1 MVQFSVHIRTNA
13 EVFIIGVVV
22 RGIMVSVAIV
32 KYLFRGR
39 AEDVS
44 SRYRNEVMAAVWTS
58 RQPYRSLDDRLDS
71 LDIAVLDI

>member
-13 EVFIIGVVV
+13 EVFIIGVVI

-32 KYLFRGR
+32 EYLFGGR

-44 SRYRNEVMAAVWTS
+44 SRDRNEVMATVWAS
-58 RQPYRSLDDRLDS
+58 RQPYRSLNDRLDG
-71 LDIAVLDI
+71 LDVAVLDI